1 MHVRTGRG
9 QCGDP
14 WLRGAEPRRYQ
25 QSDRL
30 AASADLPSGGRA
42 PRVRRCAF
50 WSDRYGSRGS
60 ASADRMP
67 RYRRSRRHRHP
78 IRPRRG
84 ARVLRAR
91 CSGAQCASG
100 VTPTRAPRPPKGS
113 VSHAFAFPG
122 RSRAEPRMVAGRV
135 QHAPP
140 RRVPWRA
147 AGGREPCRG
156 HDDPCTHA
164 PRGVT
169 KETAMIP
176 DAWRTQVCRKSRVSH
191 SVSLP

>member
-1 MHVRTGRG
+1 MRRSVAPRS
-9 QCGDP
+9 
-14 WLRGAEPRRYQ
+14 GAPPL
-25 QSDRL
+25 SAIDRL
-30 AASADLPSGGRA
+30 AASAALPSGGRA
-42 PRVRRCAF
+42 PVLGGARFGVTDMGPGVAHRPIACPAIAA
-50 WSDRYGSRGS
+50 RG
-60 ASADRMP
+60 ATVT
-67 RYRRSRRHRHP
+67 P

-100 VTPTRAPRPPKGS
+100 VTPTRAPRPPLGGS
-113 VSHAFAFPG
+113 VSRAFAFPG
-122 RSRAEPRMVAGRV
+122 RSRAEPRMVAGQV

-147 AGGREPCRG
+147 AGGQEPCRG
-156 HDDPCTHA
+156 HDDPCNHA

-176 DAWRTQVCRKSRVSH
+176 DTWRTQVCRKSRVSH

>member
-1 MHVRTGRG
+1 MIVRVADNAAIRGSAERSPAAISNRSPRGVGCSSQRRTGT
-9 QCGDP
+9 
-14 WLRGAEPRRYQ
+14 
-25 QSDRL
+25 
-30 AASADLPSGGRA
+30 
-42 PRVRRCAF
+42 RVRRCAF

-67 RYRRSRRHRHP
+67 RYCRSRRHRHP

-100 VTPTRAPRPPKGS
+100 VTPTRAPRPPLGGS
-113 VSHAFAFPG
+113 VSRAFAFPG
-122 RSRAEPRMVAGRV
+122 RSRAEPRMVAGQV

-147 AGGREPCRG
+147 AGGQEPCRG
-156 HDDPCTHA
+156 HDDPCNHA

-176 DAWRTQVCRKSRVSH
+176 DTWRTQVCRKSRVSH